1 MYNRHGVEV
10 AGSLRPEAACG
21 SRRNGRAGR
30 RSRSTATETNK
41 RILAL
46 LDQPPPEG
54 YARWTGPLL
63 AAALGDVDV
72 QYVWRLLRA
81 QKIDL
86 AGRKSWCESND
97 PEFVAKAADVVG
109 LYMAPPENA
118 IVICVDE
125 KPSIQ
130 ALERAQGY
138 LKLPNGRA
146 LTGHSHDY
154 KRNGTTT
161 LFAAFEV
168 ATGKVTAAHKTRR
181 RRIEFLDFMNDIV
194 AAHADTAIHV
204 VLDNLN
210 THKPRNDRWLRRH
223 PNVHFHFTPTRAS
236 WLNQVEIWFS
246 ILQGKSLHGA
256 SFTSVKQLREHI
268 DAFIKAY
275 NINATPFAWTKS
287 EVHQKRLKPS
297 FRASMIP
304 GTSTLF
310 SRRVS
315 RDWRIRIIPKAPRSS
330 TFAEGDR
337 KELEALCR
345 SPRTMQQDLKR
356 ARIVLLAAEGRS
368 TRSIAKEVGVQPRIV
383 SRWRHRYADQGLDG
397 LKDKPRP
404 GKKPL
409 YTPGRLTSGSWDFF
423 GQACPK
429 GFARWTGPL
438 LAKELGDVDVQYVW
452 RCLRGHYKIDLVARK
467 SWCESNDP
475 EFATKAADVVGL
487 YANPPAKA
495 IVLCVD
501 EKPSIQAL
509 ERARAI

>member
-1 MYNRHGVEV
+1 M
-10 AGSLRPEAACG
+10 
-21 SRRNGRAGR
+21 
-30 RSRSTATETNK
+30 
-41 RILAL
+41 
-46 LDQPPPEG
+46 DQPPPEG

-210 THKPRNDRWLRRH
+210 THKPRNDRWLKRH

-246 ILQGKSLHGA
+246 ILEGKSLHGT

-275 NINATPFAWTKS
+275 NTNATPFAWTKS
-287 EVHQKRLKPS
+287 EVHQKRLKP
-297 FRASMIP
+297 R
-304 GTSTLF
+304 
-310 SRRVS
+310 
-315 RDWRIRIIPKAPRSS
+315 
-330 TFAEGDR
+330 FAH
-337 KELEALCR
+337 
-345 SPRTMQQDLKR
+345 Q
-356 ARIVLLAAEGRS
+356 
-368 TRSIAKEVGVQPRIV
+368 
-383 SRWRHRYADQGLDG
+383 
-397 LKDKPRP
+397 
-404 GKKPL
+404 
-409 YTPGRLTSGSWDFF
+409 
-423 GQACPK
+423 
-429 GFARWTGPL
+429 
-438 LAKELGDVDVQYVW
+438 
-452 RCLRGHYKIDLVARK
+452 
-467 SWCESNDP
+467 
-475 EFATKAADVVGL
+475 
-487 YANPPAKA
+487 
-495 IVLCVD
+495 
-501 EKPSIQAL
+501 
-509 ERARAI
+509 